1 MKSAYKVFLAGLCS
15 LLLLACGGGGSISDD
30 GSGTPPSDKFVVK
43 LELVN
48 SDGQAITEISNAIP
62 GKLNATLTKNA
73 SALAGARIVFSIDG
87 QGALTPDS
95 GVTNADGKVFIN
107 VLPGNKLGSGKIT
120 ATYTSASGST
130 VTADI
135 SFNTKGDGGASTGGA
150 QVALVMV
157 SDLESK
163 TPISTITSL
172 SPGYLIANVT
182 GISKQT
188 IVQFSSTRGEL
199 PIDTAVTE
207 QGVAY
212 VQILAGTQPGAG
224 SATATLLTGEK
235 SEPLVFSIGAT
246 NVFMGSGSPFQNGV
260 ASVEPSVVSAGGTSS
275 VSVAIQDDAGN
286 PFADPVEVQFT
297 SVCALKANAEAELS
311 TPVVAVNGIAT
322 STYLAKG
329 CVGDDAINISANVGG
344 KSLTAKATVNVLPA
358 SVGSIFFLEAVPE
371 VIRLKGTGGAEAST
385 VKFKVMD
392 KNGIPVSNQRV
403 NFSLNTEVG
412 NITLDPEFATTNG
425 QGVVQTVVNSGSVS
439 TSVRVTAVVA
449 GSTPAISSQSNQ
461 LVIST
466 GLPDQDS
473 FSLSA
478 SNLSP
483 EGWDYDGIEVDV
495 TARLADAFNNPVPD
509 GTAVS
514 FTTEGGV
521 IASSCQTI
529 NGACSVKWTSQNP
542 RPTGDTLAM
551 QGKEPSLD
559 AELGQPYGGRVTI
572 LATAIGEESFPD
584 TNSNGRFDA
593 SEVANF
599 LSKKDVSGNP
609 YDLSEAFVD
618 HNEDRI
624 FNPSVA
630 GGEEG
635 GDAEVFTD
643 FNSNGVYDQA
653 DGLYNGSL
661 CQLDANGSKHA
672 GCAAGNTS
680 LNVRASLVLVMS
692 GSDAMASIPLIT
704 DSCVDDK
711 TKADVCDGL
720 NDNNTIDIIG
730 KSTGGVTIIIGDLHN
745 QPLPSGTVITFTPSA
760 GSLASKGSF
769 TVASSNDNGAGKYS
783 VLIKG
788 ADQPDAGSLVIEALT
803 KKGVLTQI
811 ATIPVVIH

>member
-15 LLLLACGGGGSISDD
+15 LFLAACGGGGSISDD
-30 GSGTPPSDKFVVK
+30 GSGTTPPDKFIVK

-48 SDGQAITEISNAIP
+48 SDGQAITDISNAIP
-62 GKLNATLTKNA
+62 GKLNATLTKNG
-73 SALAGARIVFSIDG
+73 SPYVGRIIFSLEGDG
-87 QGALTPDS
+87 VLTPDS
-95 GVTNADGKVFIN
+95 GVTNADGKVSID
-107 VLPGNKLGSGKIT
+107 VLPGNKLGSGRIT
-120 ATYTSASGST
+120 ATYTPDSGT
-130 VTADI
+130 VVTSNLIDF
-135 SFNTKGDGGASTGGA
+135 STKGDGGASTGGA
-150 QVALVMV
+150 QVSLILV

-212 VQILAGTQPGAG
+212 VQILASTQPGAG
-224 SATATLLTGEK
+224 SATATLLSGEK

-246 NVFMGSGSPFQNGV
+246 NVFMGSGSPFQSGV

-275 VSVAIQDDAGN
+275 VSVSIQDDAGN

-297 SVCALKANAEAELS
+297 SVCALKVNAEAELS

-329 CVGDDAINISANVGG
+329 CVGDDTINVSANVGG

-358 SVGSIFFLEAVPE
+358 SVGSIFFLEALPE

-403 NFSLNTEVG
+403 NFSLNTKVG
-412 NITLDPEFATTNG
+412 GIILDPEFATTNG
-425 QGVVQTVVNSGSVS
+425 QGIVQTVVNSGSVS
-439 TSVRVTAVVA
+439 TSVRVTATVD
-449 GSTPAISSQSNQ
+449 GSSPAISSQSNQ

-521 IASSCQTI
+521 IAPSCLTV

-551 QGKEPSLD
+551 QGEEPSLD
-559 AELGQPYGGRVTI
+559 AKLGQPYGGRVTI

-609 YDLSEAFVD
+609 YDLSEAFLD
-618 HNEDRI
+618 HNEDQV

-630 GGEEG
+630 GEEG

-672 GCAAGNTS
+672 GCAVANTS

-692 GSDAMASIPLIT
+692 GSDAMASVPVIS

-711 TKADVCDGL
+711 TITDVCDGL
-720 NDNNTIDIIG
+720 NDNDTIDIIG
-730 KSTGGVTIIIGDLHN
+730 KSTGGVTLIIGDLHN

-769 TVASSNDNGAGKYS
+769 TVASSNDNGAEKYS

-788 ADQPDAGSLVIEALT
+788 ADEPDSGSLVIEALT

>member
-1 MKSAYKVFLAGLCS
+1 MKSAYKVFLAGICS
-15 LLLLACGGGGSISDD
+15 LFLVACGGGGSISDD
-30 GSGTPPSDKFVVK
+30 GSGTTPSDKYVVK

-48 SDGQAITEISNAIP
+48 SDGQAITEVSNAIP
-62 GKLNATLTKNA
+62 GKLKATLTKNA
-73 SALAGARIVFSIDG
+73 SVLAGARIVFSLEG

-95 GVTNADGKVFIN
+95 GVTNANGNVSID

-120 ATYTSASGST
+120 ATYTPGSGSS
-130 VTADI
+130 VTANVA
-135 SFNTKGDGGASTGGA
+135 FNTKGDGGASTGGA
-150 QVALVMV
+150 QVSLIMV

-172 SPGYLIANVT
+172 SPGYLVANVT

-188 IVQFSSTRGEL
+188 IVQFTSTRGEL

-224 SATATLLTGEK
+224 SATATLLTGEQ

-246 NVFMGSGSPFQNGV
+246 NVFMGSGSPFQNGI
-260 ASVEPSVVSAGGTSS
+260 AAVEPSVVSAGGTSS
-275 VSVAIQDDAGN
+275 VSVSIQDDLGN

-297 SVCALKANAEAELS
+297 SVCSSKTSAEAELS
-311 TPVVAVNGIAT
+311 TPVVAVNGVAT

-329 CVGDDAINISANVGG
+329 CVGDDAINVSANVGG
-344 KSLTAKATVNVLPA
+344 KSLTAKATLNVLPA
-358 SVGSIFFLEAVPE
+358 SVGSIFFLEALPE
-371 VIRLKGTGGAEAST
+371 VIRLKGTGGVESST

-412 NITLDPEFATTNG
+412 NIILDPEFATTNG
-425 QGVVQTVVNSGSVS
+425 QGIVQTVVNSGTVS
-439 TSVRVTAVVA
+439 TSVRVTATVD
-449 GSTPAISSQSNQ
+449 GSSPAISSQSNQ

-478 SNLSP
+478 SNLTP

-521 IASSCQTI
+521 IEPSCVTVS
-529 NGACSVKWTSQNP
+529 GACSVKWTSQNP

-551 QGKEPSLD
+551 QGKEPSLG
-559 AELGQPYGGRVTI
+559 AGLGQPYGGRVTI

-593 SEVANF
+593 SEVADF
-599 LSKKDVSGNP
+599 LNKNDVSGNP

-630 GGEEG
+630 GGEAG

-643 FNSNGVYDQA
+643 FNNNSVYDQA
-653 DGLYNGSL
+653 DDLYNGSL
-661 CQLDANGSKHA
+661 CQLDANNEPHSGCSRNSK
-672 GCAAGNTS
+672 S

-692 GSDAMASIPLIT
+692 GSDAMASVPIII
-704 DSCVDDK
+704 DSCIDDK
-711 TKADVCDGL
+711 SKVDTCDGF
-720 NDNNTIDIIG
+720 NDNATIDIIG
-730 KSTGGVTIIIGDLHN
+730 KSVGGISIIIGDLHN
-745 QPLPSGTVITFTPSA
+745 QPLPTGTVITFTPSA

-769 TVASSNDNGAGKYS
+769 TVASSNDNASKQYS
-783 VLIKG
+783 VAIKG
-788 ADQPDAGSLVIEALT
+788 ADEPDAGTLTIEAVT
-803 KKGVLTQI
+803 PKGIITPI
-811 ATIPVVIH
+811 ATIPLVIH

>member
-15 LLLLACGGGGSISDD
+15 LFLIACGGGGSISDD
-30 GSGTPPSDKFVVK
+30 GGTTPSDKFVVK

-48 SDGQAITEISNAIP
+48 SDGQAITDISNAIP
-62 GKLNATLTKNA
+62 GKLNATLTKNG
-73 SALAGARIVFSIDG
+73 SPYVGRIIFSLEGDG
-87 QGALTPDS
+87 VLTPDS
-95 GVTNADGKVFIN
+95 GVTNADGKVSID
-107 VLPGNKLGSGKIT
+107 VLPGNKLGSGGIT
-120 ATYTSASGST
+120 ATYTPASGT
-130 VTADI
+130 AVTSNLI
-135 SFNTKGDGGASTGGA
+135 EFNTKGDGGASTGGA
-150 QVALVMV
+150 QVSLMLV

-199 PIDTAVTE
+199 PIDTAITE

-235 SEPLVFSIGAT
+235 SEQLVFSIGAT

-275 VSVAIQDDAGN
+275 VSVSIQDDAGN
-286 PFADPVEVQFT
+286 LFADPVEVQFT

-329 CVGDDAINISANVGG
+329 CVGDDTINISANVGG

-358 SVGSIFFLEAVPE
+358 SVGSIFFLEALPE
-371 VIRLKGTGGAEAST
+371 VIRLKGTGGTEAST

-425 QGVVQTVVNSGSVS
+425 QGIVQTVVNSGSIS
-439 TSVRVTAVVA
+439 TSVRVTAIVA
-449 GSTPAISSQSNQ
+449 GSTPVISSQSNQ

-521 IASSCQTI
+521 IAPSCLTV

-542 RPTGDTLAM
+542 RPTGDTLAI

-672 GCAAGNTS
+672 GCAVANTS

-711 TKADVCDGL
+711 TNADVCDGL

-788 ADQPDAGSLVIEALT
+788 ADQPDAGTLVIEALT

>member
-1 MKSAYKVFLAGLCS
+1 MKSAYKVFLAGFCS
-15 LLLLACGGGGSISDD
+15 LLLIACGGGGSISDD
-30 GSGTPPSDKFVVK
+30 GGTTPSDKFVVK

-48 SDGQAITEISNAIP
+48 SDGQAITDISNAIP
-62 GKLNATLTKNA
+62 GKLNATLTKNG
-73 SALAGARIVFSIDG
+73 SPYVGRIIFSLEGDG
-87 QGALTPDS
+87 VLTPDS
-95 GVTNADGKVFIN
+95 GVTNADGKVSID
-107 VLPGNKLGSGKIT
+107 VLPGNKLGSGRIT
-120 ATYTSASGST
+120 ATYTPASG
-130 VTADI
+130 TAIGSNPIDF
-135 SFNTKGDGGASTGGA
+135 STKGDGGASTGGA
-150 QVALVMV
+150 QVVLVMV

-329 CVGDDAINISANVGG
+329 CVGDDTINISANVGG

-358 SVGSIFFLEAVPE
+358 SVGSIFFLEALPE

-403 NFSLNTEVG
+403 NFSLNTKVG
-412 NITLDPEFATTNG
+412 DIILDPDFATTNS
-425 QGVVQTVVNSGSVS
+425 QGIVQTVVNSGSVS

-483 EGWDYDGIEVDV
+483 EGWDHDGIEVDV

-521 IASSCQTI
+521 IAPSCLTV

-551 QGKEPSLD
+551 QGKEPSLG
-559 AELGQPYGGRVTI
+559 AGLGQPYGGRVTI

-593 SEVANF
+593 SEVADF
-599 LSKKDVSGNP
+599 LNKQDVSGNS

-618 HNEDRI
+618 HNEDHF

-630 GGEEG
+630 GGQAG

-692 GSDAMASIPLIT
+692 GSDAMASVPVIT
-704 DSCVDDK
+704 DSCIDDK
-711 TKADVCDGL
+711 AIVDVCDGL

-745 QPLPSGTVITFTPSA
+745 QPLPSETVVTFNPSA

-769 TVASSNDNGAGKYS
+769 TVASSNHNRAEKYS
-783 VLIKG
+783 VIIKG
-788 ADQPDAGSLVIEALT
+788 AAQPDSGSLVIEALT
-803 KKGVLTQI
+803 KKGDLTQI
-811 ATIPVVIH
+811 ATIPIVIH

>member
-584 TNSNGRFDA
+584 TNSNGRFDS

>member
-48 SDGQAITEISNAIP
+48 SDGQAITDISNAIP

-120 ATYTSASGST
+120 ATYTPASGST
-130 VTADI
+130 ATADI

-329 CVGDDAINISANVGG
+329 CVGDDTINISANVGG

-521 IASSCQTI
+521 IVSSCQTV

-584 TNSNGRFDA
+584 TNSNGRFDG

-672 GCAAGNTS
+672 GCAAGSTS

>member
-1 MKSAYKVFLAGLCS
+1 MKSAYKVFLAGICS
-15 LLLLACGGGGSISDD
+15 LFLVACGGGGNISDD
-30 GSGTPPSDKFVVK
+30 GTGTTPSDKYVIK
-43 LELVN
+43 LGLTN
-48 SDGQAITEISNAIP
+48 SSGQPIDEVSNAAP
-62 GKLNATLTKNA
+62 GKLTATLTKNS
-73 SALAGARIVFSIDG
+73 SAFSGARIVFSLEG
-87 QGALTPDS
+87 QGVLTPDS
-95 GVTNADGKVFIN
+95 GVTNTEGKVSID
-107 VLPGNKLGSGKIT
+107 VLPGNILGSGEIT
-120 ATYTSASGST
+120 AIYTPTGGSA
-130 VTADI
+130 VTSDI

-150 QVALVMV
+150 QVSLIMV
-157 SDLESK
+157 SDPESK

-199 PIDTAVTE
+199 PIDTAITE

-235 SEPLVFSIGAT
+235 SEQLVFSIGAT

-275 VSVAIQDDAGN
+275 VSVSIQDDAGN
-286 PFADPVEVQFT
+286 LFADPVEVQFT

-329 CVGDDAINISANVGG
+329 CVGDDTINISANVGG

-358 SVGSIFFLEAVPE
+358 SVGSIFFLEALPE

-425 QGVVQTVVNSGSVS
+425 QGVVQTVVNSGSIS

-483 EGWDYDGIEVDV
+483 EGWEYDGIEVDV

-521 IASSCQTI
+521 IASSCLTV

-618 HNEDRI
+618 HNEDRT

-692 GSDAMASIPLIT
+692 GSDAMASVPVIT
-704 DSCVDDK
+704 DSCIDDK
-711 TKADVCDGL
+711 AIVDVCDGL

-769 TVASSNDNGAGKYS
+769 TIASSNDNGAGKYS

>member
-1 MKSAYKVFLAGLCS
+1 M
-15 LLLLACGGGGSISDD
+15 
-30 GSGTPPSDKFVVK
+30 
-43 LELVN
+43 
-48 SDGQAITEISNAIP
+48 
-62 GKLNATLTKNA
+62 
-73 SALAGARIVFSIDG
+73 
-87 QGALTPDS
+87 
-95 GVTNADGKVFIN
+95 
-107 VLPGNKLGSGKIT
+107 
-120 ATYTSASGST
+120 
-130 VTADI
+130 
-135 SFNTKGDGGASTGGA
+135 
-150 QVALVMV
+150 
-157 SDLESK
+157 
-163 TPISTITSL
+163 
-172 SPGYLIANVT
+172 
-182 GISKQT
+182 
-188 IVQFSSTRGEL
+188 
-199 PIDTAVTE
+199 
-207 QGVAY
+207 
-212 VQILAGTQPGAG
+212 
-224 SATATLLTGEK
+224 
-235 SEPLVFSIGAT
+235 
-246 NVFMGSGSPFQNGV
+246 
-260 ASVEPSVVSAGGTSS
+260 
-275 VSVAIQDDAGN
+275 
-286 PFADPVEVQFT
+286 
-297 SVCALKANAEAELS
+297 
-311 TPVVAVNGIAT
+311 
-322 STYLAKG
+322 
-329 CVGDDAINISANVGG
+329 
-344 KSLTAKATVNVLPA
+344 PA
-358 SVGSIFFLEAVPE
+358 SVGSIFFLEALPE

-403 NFSLNTEVG
+403 NFSLNTKVG
-412 NITLDPEFATTNG
+412 DIILDPDFATTNS
-425 QGVVQTVVNSGSVS
+425 QGIVQTVVNSGSVS

-483 EGWDYDGIEVDV
+483 EGWDHDGIEVDV

-521 IASSCQTI
+521 IAPSCLTV

-551 QGKEPSLD
+551 QGKEPSLG
-559 AELGQPYGGRVTI
+559 AGLGQPYGGRVTI

-593 SEVANF
+593 SEVADF
-599 LSKKDVSGNP
+599 LNKQDVSGNS

-618 HNEDRI
+618 HNEDHF

-630 GGEEG
+630 GGQAG

-692 GSDAMASIPLIT
+692 GSDAMASVPVIT
-704 DSCVDDK
+704 DSCIDDK
-711 TKADVCDGL
+711 AIVDVCDGL

-745 QPLPSGTVITFTPSA
+745 QPLPSETVVTFNPSA

-769 TVASSNDNGAGKYS
+769 TVASSNHNRAEKYS
-783 VLIKG
+783 VIIKG
-788 ADQPDAGSLVIEALT
+788 AAQPDSGSLVIEALT
-803 KKGVLTQI
+803 KKGDLTQI
-811 ATIPVVIH
+811 ATIPIVIH

>member
-1 MKSAYKVFLAGLCS
+1 
-15 LLLLACGGGGSISDD
+15 
-30 GSGTPPSDKFVVK
+30 
-43 LELVN
+43 
-48 SDGQAITEISNAIP
+48 
-62 GKLNATLTKNA
+62 
-73 SALAGARIVFSIDG
+73 
-87 QGALTPDS
+87 
-95 GVTNADGKVFIN
+95 
-107 VLPGNKLGSGKIT
+107 
-120 ATYTSASGST
+120 
-130 VTADI
+130 
-135 SFNTKGDGGASTGGA
+135 
-150 QVALVMV
+150 MV

-199 PIDTAVTE
+199 PIDTAITE

-275 VSVAIQDDAGN
+275 VSVSIQDDAGN
-286 PFADPVEVQFT
+286 LFADPVEVQFT

-329 CVGDDAINISANVGG
+329 CVGDDTINISANVGG

-358 SVGSIFFLEAVPE
+358 SVGSIFFLEALPE

-403 NFSLNTEVG
+403 NFTLNTDVG

-425 QGVVQTVVNSGSVS
+425 QGIVQTVVNSGSIS

-521 IASSCQTI
+521 IAPSCLTV

-542 RPTGDTLAM
+542 RPSGDTLAV

-584 TNSNGRFDA
+584 TNTNGRFDA

-720 NDNNTIDIIG
+720 NDNNIIDIIG

-745 QPLPSGTVITFTPSA
+745 QPLPSGTVITFTPLV

-769 TVASSNDNGAGKYS
+769 TVASSNDNGSGKYS

>member
-1 MKSAYKVFLAGLCS
+1 MKSAYKVFLAGFCS
-15 LLLLACGGGGSISDD
+15 LLLIACGGGGSISDD
-30 GSGTPPSDKFVVK
+30 GGTTPSDKFVVK

-48 SDGQAITEISNAIP
+48 SDGQAITDISNAIP
-62 GKLNATLTKNA
+62 GKLNATLTKNG
-73 SALAGARIVFSIDG
+73 SPYVGRIIFSLEGDG
-87 QGALTPDS
+87 VLTPDS
-95 GVTNADGKVFIN
+95 GVTNADGKVSID
-107 VLPGNKLGSGKIT
+107 VLPGNKLGSGRIT
-120 ATYTSASGST
+120 ATYTPASG
-130 VTADI
+130 TAIGSNPIDF
-135 SFNTKGDGGASTGGA
+135 STKGDGGASTGGA

-329 CVGDDAINISANVGG
+329 CVGDDTINISANVGG

-358 SVGSIFFLEAVPE
+358 SVGSIFFLEALPE
-371 VIRLKGTGGAEAST
+371 GIRLKGTGGAEAST

-403 NFSLNTEVG
+403 NFSLNTKVG
-412 NITLDPEFATTNG
+412 DIILDPDFATTNS
-425 QGVVQTVVNSGSVS
+425 QGIVQTVVNSGSVS

-483 EGWDYDGIEVDV
+483 EGWDHDGIEVDV

-521 IASSCQTI
+521 IAPSCLTV

-551 QGKEPSLD
+551 QGKEPSLG
-559 AELGQPYGGRVTI
+559 AGLGQPYGGRVTI

-593 SEVANF
+593 SEVADF
-599 LSKKDVSGNP
+599 LNKQDVSGNS

-618 HNEDRI
+618 HNEDHI

-630 GGEEG
+630 GGQAG

-692 GSDAMASIPLIT
+692 GSDAMASVPVIT
-704 DSCVDDK
+704 DSCIDDK
-711 TKADVCDGL
+711 AIVDVCDGL

-745 QPLPSGTVITFTPSA
+745 QPLPSETVVTFNPSA

-769 TVASSNDNGAGKYS
+769 TVASSNHNRAEKYS
-783 VLIKG
+783 VIIKG
-788 ADQPDAGSLVIEALT
+788 AAQPDSGSLVIEALT
-803 KKGVLTQI
+803 KKGDLTQI
-811 ATIPVVIH
+811 ATIPIVIH

>member
-1 MKSAYKVFLAGLCS
+1 MKSAYKVFLAGFCS
-15 LLLLACGGGGSISDD
+15 LLLIACGGGGSISDD
-30 GSGTPPSDKFVVK
+30 GGTTPSDKFVVK

-48 SDGQAITEISNAIP
+48 SDGQAITDISNAIP
-62 GKLNATLTKNA
+62 GKLNATLTKNG
-73 SALAGARIVFSIDG
+73 SPYVGRIIFSLEGDG
-87 QGALTPDS
+87 VLTPDS
-95 GVTNADGKVFIN
+95 GVTNADGKVSID
-107 VLPGNKLGSGKIT
+107 VLPGNKLGSGRIT
-120 ATYTSASGST
+120 ATYTPASG
-130 VTADI
+130 TAIGSNPIDF
-135 SFNTKGDGGASTGGA
+135 STKGDGGASTGGA

-329 CVGDDAINISANVGG
+329 CVGDDTINISANVGG

-358 SVGSIFFLEAVPE
+358 SVGSIFFLEALPE

-403 NFSLNTEVG
+403 NFSLNTKVG
-412 NITLDPEFATTNG
+412 DIILDPDFATTNS
-425 QGVVQTVVNSGSVS
+425 QGIVQTVVNSGSVS

-483 EGWDYDGIEVDV
+483 EGWDHDGIEVDV

-521 IASSCQTI
+521 IAPSCLTV

-551 QGKEPSLD
+551 QGKEPSLG
-559 AELGQPYGGRVTI
+559 AGLGQPYGGRVTI

-593 SEVANF
+593 SEVVDF
-599 LSKKDVSGNP
+599 LNKQDVSGNS

-618 HNEDRI
+618 HNEDHI

-630 GGEEG
+630 GGQAG

-692 GSDAMASIPLIT
+692 GSDAMASVPVIT
-704 DSCVDDK
+704 DSCIDDK
-711 TKADVCDGL
+711 AIVDVCDGL

-745 QPLPSGTVITFTPSA
+745 QPLPSETVVTFNPSA

-769 TVASSNDNGAGKYS
+769 TVASSNHNRAEKYS
-783 VLIKG
+783 VIIKG
-788 ADQPDAGSLVIEALT
+788 AAQPDSGSLVIEALT
-803 KKGVLTQI
+803 KKGDLTQI
-811 ATIPVVIH
+811 ATIPIVIH